1 MTFRKFVDAID
12 SIIKGA
18 LETIGHPEVKYS
30 LTEPPNKEFGDVSC
44 NVAFLLSKKLKQSP
58 YDIAIFLVDTYINS
72 RIASRRLSIISD
84 VEAHQAGYINFRADY
99 ALLGNQTLKA
109 ILDGSY
115 SMFDIGSGKRVII
128 EHTSINPNKA
138 LHVGHMRNVVLGD
151 CLYRIF
157 KATNYRVSVLNYV
170 DDSGLQVA
178 DMIVGF
184 KYAGIS
190 TEPTNNLKFDQ
201 YCGSHVYV
209 KVNQLYAKDEKLK
222 AKRKVVMKELDEG
235 NPLTLKFAREMTNKV
250 LIAQLVTCTRL
261 RARYDLLN
269 FESHILHSGLWKSV
283 FQLLKD
289 NRIIE
294 FENSGSNSGCW
305 VFKSGDEEKVI
316 VRSDG
321 TATYIA
327 KDIPYASLKTGII
340 SDPFYYFVFARQ
352 NDGTNL
358 WSTSLDIEGNDDNHP
373 QFFPAAE
380 SITIVD
386 NRQNRLQ
393 LIIREILSRLEQ
405 ASGYLHL
412 SYAPVTLSSKTAN
425 NAGFEIGN
433 RNYVQMSGRSG
444 LFVDADYVLDLL
456 HEKAKSEIKKRNA
469 AMEDEEVD
477 HISEQIA
484 VSAIRYNL
492 IKYDLDKAI
501 NFDIDDSLSLAG
513 NSGPYVQYAH
523 ARAINVVK
531 KSKSIAFLA
540 NAELL
545 TNDLEVS
552 LIRQLSKFEIM
563 ILETV
568 KNVNPKL
575 VAQYLYE
582 LADLF
587 NTYYEKT
594 PIMRE
599 KDLDISIARIGLT
612 KATQLIL
619 AESLHLLGMV
629 PLDKM

>member
-84 VEAHQAGYINFRADY
+84 VEAHQAGYINFRANY

-115 SMFDIGSGKRVII
+115 SKVDIGSGKRVII

-157 KATNYRVSVLNYV
+157 NATNYRVSVLNYV

-209 KVNQLYAKDEKLK
+209 KVNQLYAKNEKLK

-235 NPLTLKFAREMTNKV
+235 NPLTLKFAREMTNRV

-352 NDGTNL
+352 DDGTNL

-425 NAGFEIGN
+425 NAGFEIGS

-469 AMEDEEVD
+469 AMEEEEVD

-492 IKYDLDKAI
+492 IKYDLDKVI

-531 KSKSIAFLA
+531 KSKSITFLA

-545 TNDLEVS
+545 TNDLELS

-619 AESLHLLGMV
+619 AESLHLLGMI

>member
-84 VEAHQAGYINFRADY
+84 VEAHQAGYINFRANY

-115 SMFDIGSGKRVII
+115 SMVDIGSGKRVII

-157 KATNYRVSVLNYV
+157 NATNYRVSVLNYV

-352 NDGTNL
+352 DDGTNL

-492 IKYDLDKAI
+492 IKYDLDKVI

-545 TNDLEVS
+545 TNDLELS